1 MPELTHVMHVLENRR
16 SGVRGDV
23 WSVQVD
29 GVNIGNGSGD
39 GPDRGT
45 GDPADTG
52 TVASWKE
59 AQELAVTMNS
69 RLEPPSPGLRR
80 EMVEAGVSREEFGE
94 SSSAA
99 LFSHPHGV
107 PDI

>member
-23 WSVQVD
+23 WNVQVD
-29 GVNIGNGSGD
+29 GVDIGDGSGD

-45 GDPADTG
+45 GDPAKTG

-80 EMVEAGVSREEFGE
+80 EMVEAGVSRAEFGE
-94 SSSAA
+94 SSATA

>member
-1 MPELTHVMHVLENRR
+1 MAELTHVMHVQENHR
-16 SGVRGDV
+16 SGQRGDV

-29 GVNIGNGSGD
+29 GENIAVD
-39 GPDRGT
+39 GPDRATGT
-45 GDPADTG
+45 PAETG

-59 AQELAVTMNS
+59 AQDLAASMNC
-69 RLEPPSPGLRR
+69 RLEAPSPGLRR
-80 EMVEAGVSREEFGE
+80 EMVEAGVSRAEFGE